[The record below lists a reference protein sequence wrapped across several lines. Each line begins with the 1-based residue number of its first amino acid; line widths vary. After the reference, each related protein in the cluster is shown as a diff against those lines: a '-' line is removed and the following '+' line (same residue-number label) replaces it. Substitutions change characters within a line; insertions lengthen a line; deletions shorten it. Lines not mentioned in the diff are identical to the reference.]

1 MSDRACSPR
10 VADRRVKLAAAMLLA
25 LLGGCAIAEKP
36 AEPSCVAG
44 LERWVMTELFFGLTW
59 REGVISEAQWQEFV
73 AKEIVPR
80 LPEGFTIVPAEGAWL
95 SSRTGQT
102 IRQPSRVL
110 LRLRKADA
118 TQEAALAAI
127 IAAYKTRFAQ
137 QSVLRVDAEVCA
149 AF

>member
-1 MSDRACSPR
+1 MKDHRHATR
-10 VADRRVKLAAAMLLA
+10 VAAALLLAAM
-25 LLGGCAIAEKP
+25 LGGCAIAEKS

-59 REGVISEAQWQEFV
+59 REGVITEAQWQDFV
-73 AKEIVPR
+73 AKDIVPR
-80 LPEGFTIVPAEGAWL
+80 LPEGFTVLPGEGAWL

-110 LRLRKADA
+110 MRLRKQDPA
-118 TQEAALAAI
+118 QETAIAGI

>member
-1 MSDRACSPR
+1 MHEQPFALRR
-10 VADRRVKLAAAMLLA
+10 FGLVAGMLAAM
-25 LLGGCAIAEKP
+25 LGGCAVAEKP
-36 AEPSCVAG
+36 AEPACVAG

-59 REGVISEAQWQEFV
+59 REGVISEAQWQDFL
-73 AKEIVPR
+73 AKDIVPR
-80 LPEGFTIVPAEGAWL
+80 LPEGFTVLPGEGAWL

-110 LRLRKADA
+110 MRLRKQDPA
-118 TQEAALAAI
+118 QETAIAGI

>member
-1 MSDRACSPR
+1 MKDHRHATR
-10 VADRRVKLAAAMLLA
+10 IAAALLLA
-25 LLGGCAIAEKP
+25 TMLGGCAMTEKQP
-36 AEPSCVAG
+36 EPGCVAG

-59 REGVISEAQWQEFV
+59 REGVISEAQWQDFV

-80 LPEGFTIVPAEGAWL
+80 LPEGFTVLPGEGAWL

-110 LRLRKADA
+110 LRLRKQDA
-118 TQEAALAAI
+118 AQEIAIAGI

>member
-1 MSDRACSPR
+1 MDDHRIAPGLGMRRISL
-10 VADRRVKLAAAMLLA
+10 VATLLLT
-25 LLGGCAIAEKP
+25 LLGGCATAEKP
-36 AEPSCVAG
+36 SEPACVAG

-59 REGVISEAQWQEFV
+59 REGVISEAQWQDFV
-73 AKEIVPR
+73 AKDIVPR
-80 LPEGFTIVPAEGAWL
+80 LPEGFTVVPGEGAWL

-110 LRLRKADA
+110 MRLRKPDA
-118 TQEAALAAI
+118 TQENAIAGI

-137 QSVLRVDAEVCA
+137 QSVLRVDADVCA